1 MSELAGKTALVTGAS
16 KGIGLA
22 IARALVDAGAVVV
35 AASRSSSPELDALV
49 AGGSA
54 RFVAADLSSVEAP
67 AELASAA
74 GTVDI
79 LVNNVGAATSRV
91 GGFLS
96 VTDEQWQNS
105 LTLNLLAAVRMT
117 RAVLPGMLEAG
128 HGTIVTIASVN
139 ALLPDPAVID
149 YGAGKA
155 GLLNAMKSLSK
166 EYGGR
171 GIRVNC
177 VSPGPVETD
186 LWLGGGGVAET
197 VSRASGLAPAEVA
210 SAAVAGSATQRF
222 THPEEVADL
231 VVFLAGDRA
240 ANLTGANITIDGG
253 LVQGL

>member
-1 MSELAGKTALVTGAS
+1 MRELEGKTALVTGAS

-22 IARALVDAGAVVV
+22 IARGLVDAGAVVV
-35 AASRSSSPELDALV
+35 AAARSSSAELDALV
-49 AGGSA
+49 AGGAA
-54 RFVAADLSSVEAP
+54 RFVAADLSSADAP
-67 AELASAA
+67 AALVSAA
-74 GTVDI
+74 GGVDI
-79 LVNNVGAATSRV
+79 LVNNVGAATTRV
-91 GGFLS
+91 DGFLS

-105 LTLNLLAAVRMT
+105 LTLNLLAAVRTT

-128 HGTIVTIASVN
+128 RGTIVTIASVN

-155 GLLNAMKSLSK
+155 GLLNVMKSLSK